1 MAIYAKVT
9 RVMTTDFAE
18 VSILD
23 GIDGEPIDDT
33 TYIAEFEGKKDNVR
47 RDDIVEVVTAENRIM
62 IESRIAYI
70 LPVVGAVLGFLFTV
84 DELGHLEGKDLL
96 CPVDLLI
103 LERGEPLH
111 FLHGKEGEHPQ
122 ALVDVCI
129 SHVSPVLIEFIGRC
143 LVCIQP
149 EGSLLGLAHLLSLRG
164 GEK

>member
-62 IESRIAYI
+62 NESRIAYI
-70 LPVVGAVLGFLFTV
+70 LPVVGAVLGFLLT
-84 DELGHLEGKDLL
+84 GGKATGERLL
-96 CPVDLLI
+96 AAFLLALMLFI
-103 LERGEPLH
+103 VAWVMNRRSRMLKYRKYRTKKIIKTSEH
-111 FLHGKEGEHPQ
+111 FL
-122 ALVDVCI
+122 
-129 SHVSPVLIEFIGRC
+129 
-143 LVCIQP
+143 
-149 EGSLLGLAHLLSLRG
+149 
-164 GEK
+164 

>member
-70 LPVVGAVLGFLFTV
+70 LPVVGAVLGFLFT
-84 DELGHLEGKDLL
+84 GGKATGERLL
-96 CPVDLLI
+96 AAFLLALMLFI
-103 LERGEPLH
+103 VAWVMNRRSRMLKYRKYRVKKIIKTSEH
-111 FLHGKEGEHPQ
+111 FL
-122 ALVDVCI
+122 
-129 SHVSPVLIEFIGRC
+129 
-143 LVCIQP
+143 
-149 EGSLLGLAHLLSLRG
+149 
-164 GEK
+164 

>member
-62 IESRIAYI
+62 NESRIAYI
-70 LPVVGAVLGFLFTV
+70 LPVVGAVMAFLFT
-84 DELGHLEGKDLL
+84 GGKATGERLL
-96 CPVDLLI
+96 AAFLLALMLFI
-103 LERGEPLH
+103 VAWVMNRRSRMLKYRKYRVKKIIKTSEH
-111 FLHGKEGEHPQ
+111 FL
-122 ALVDVCI
+122 
-129 SHVSPVLIEFIGRC
+129 
-143 LVCIQP
+143 
-149 EGSLLGLAHLLSLRG
+149 
-164 GEK
+164 

>member
-62 IESRIAYI
+62 NESRIAYI
-70 LPVVGAVLGFLFTV
+70 LPVVGAVLGFLFT
-84 DELGHLEGKDLL
+84 GGKATGERLL
-96 CPVDLLI
+96 AAFLLALMLFI
-103 LERGEPLH
+103 VAWVMNRRSRMLKYRKYRIKKIIKTSEH
-111 FLHGKEGEHPQ
+111 FL
-122 ALVDVCI
+122 
-129 SHVSPVLIEFIGRC
+129 
-143 LVCIQP
+143 
-149 EGSLLGLAHLLSLRG
+149 
-164 GEK
+164 

>member
-62 IESRIAYI
+62 NESRIAYI
-70 LPVVGAVLGFLFTV
+70 LPVVGAVLGFLFT
-84 DELGHLEGKDLL
+84 GGKATGEGLL
-96 CPVDLLI
+96 AAFLLALMLFI
-103 LERGEPLH
+103 VAWVMNRRSRMLKYRKYRIKKIIKTSEH
-111 FLHGKEGEHPQ
+111 FL
-122 ALVDVCI
+122 
-129 SHVSPVLIEFIGRC
+129 
-143 LVCIQP
+143 
-149 EGSLLGLAHLLSLRG
+149 
-164 GEK
+164 

>member
-62 IESRIAYI
+62 NESRIAYI
-70 LPVVGAVLGFLFTV
+70 LPVVGAVMGFLFT
-84 DELGHLEGKDLL
+84 GGKATGERLL
-96 CPVDLLI
+96 AAFLLALMLFI
-103 LERGEPLH
+103 VAWVMNRRSRMLKYRKYRIKKIIKTSEH
-111 FLHGKEGEHPQ
+111 FL
-122 ALVDVCI
+122 
-129 SHVSPVLIEFIGRC
+129 
-143 LVCIQP
+143 
-149 EGSLLGLAHLLSLRG
+149 
-164 GEK
+164 

>member
-62 IESRIAYI
+62 NESRIAYI
-70 LPVVGAVLGFLFTV
+70 LPVVGAVLGFLFT
-84 DELGHLEGKDLL
+84 GGKATGERLL
-96 CPVDLLI
+96 AAFLLALMLFI
-103 LERGEPLH
+103 VAWVMNRRSRMLKYRKYRVKKIIKTSEH
-111 FLHGKEGEHPQ
+111 FL
-122 ALVDVCI
+122 
-129 SHVSPVLIEFIGRC
+129 
-143 LVCIQP
+143 
-149 EGSLLGLAHLLSLRG
+149 
-164 GEK
+164 

>member
-62 IESRIAYI
+62 NESRIAYI
-70 LPVVGAVLGFLFTV
+70 LPVVGAVLG
-84 DELGHLEGKDLL
+84 
-96 CPVDLLI
+96 
-103 LERGEPLH
+103 
-111 FLHGKEGEHPQ
+111 
-122 ALVDVCI
+122 
-129 SHVSPVLIEFIGRC
+129 SSSPEEK
-143 LVCIQP
+143 QP
-149 EGSLLGLAHLLSLRG
+149 EKDCLQHSFSHSCSS
-164 GEK
+164 